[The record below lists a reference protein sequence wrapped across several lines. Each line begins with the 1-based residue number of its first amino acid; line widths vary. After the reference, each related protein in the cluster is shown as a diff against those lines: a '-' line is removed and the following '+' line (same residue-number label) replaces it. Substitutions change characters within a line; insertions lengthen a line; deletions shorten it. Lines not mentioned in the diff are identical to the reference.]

1 MGNPVF
7 VPSEGPRLVNTANK
21 RKLLRAGKT
30 IANTPYEATNNVSD
44 ARAKGREWVLTR
56 EALDRFL
63 SCLDADPDHAGRK
76 YEAIRQ
82 KLVKIFDWRG
92 ARFPDECA
100 DETINRVVRK
110 LEYGQEIRDIPTYC
124 QGVAR
129 LVLLESLKKAENR
142 QVSLDE
148 LKSVPVVP
156 VLPDDDTVQRR
167 CFVRCLTELPIES
180 RQLILEYYE
189 DERRMKIN
197 NRQAIA
203 DQLGI
208 PLNAL
213 RSRVQRIRHKLEQ
226 CITHCVSRS
235 LY

>member
-1 MGNPVF
+1 
-7 VPSEGPRLVNTANK
+7 L
-21 RKLLRAGKT
+21 
-30 IANTPYEATNNVSD
+30 SD
-44 ARAKGREWVLTR
+44 AQATGRDWFLTG
-56 EALDRFL
+56 EALNRFL
-63 SCLDADPDHAGRK
+63 SRLDDNPDHAGRK

-92 ARFPDECA
+92 ARFPEECA

-110 LEYGQEIRDIPTYC
+110 LESGQEIRDIPTYS

-129 LVLLESLKKAENR
+129 LVFLESLKRAENR

-148 LKSVPVVP
+148 LKSVPVAP
-156 VLPDDDTVQRR
+156 VLPDEDTVQRK
-167 CFVRCLTELPIES
+167 CFVRCLSELPIES
-180 RQLILEYYE
+180 RQLILQYYE
-189 DERRMKIN
+189 DERRVKIN

-213 RSRVQRIRHKLEQ
+213 RSRVQRIRDKLEQ
-226 CITHCVSRS
+226 CVTHCLSRS

>member
-1 MGNPVF
+1 M
-7 VPSEGPRLVNTANK
+7 
-21 RKLLRAGKT
+21 
-30 IANTPYEATNNVSD
+30 SD
-44 ARAKGREWVLTR
+44 ARATGREWTLTG

-63 SCLDADPDHAGRK
+63 SRLDSNPDHAGKK

-82 KLVKIFDWRG
+82 KLVKVFDWRG
-92 ARFPDECA
+92 ARFPEECA

-129 LVLLESLKKAENR
+129 LVFLEELKKAENR

-148 LKSVPVVP
+148 LKSVPVAP
-156 VLPDDDTVQRR
+156 LLAEDDSSQRT
-167 CFVRCLTELPIES
+167 CFLQCLNELSLES
-180 RQLILEYYE
+180 RELILQYYE
-189 DERRMKIN
+189 DERRVKIK
-197 NRQAIA
+197 NRQTIA

-213 RSRVQRIRHKLEQ
+213 RSRVQRIRNKLEECTAQ
-226 CITHCVSRS
+226 CLRRS
-235 LY
+235 LQ

>member
-1 MGNPVF
+1 
-7 VPSEGPRLVNTANK
+7 
-21 RKLLRAGKT
+21 
-30 IANTPYEATNNVSD
+30 VSD
-44 ARAKGREWVLTR
+44 ARATGREWVLTG

-63 SCLDADPDHAGRK
+63 SCLDVNPDLAGKK
-76 YEAIRQ
+76 YEAIRE

-92 ARFPDECA
+92 ARFPEECA

-129 LVLLESLKKAENR
+129 LVFLEELKKAENR

-148 LKSVPVVP
+148 LKSVPTAP
-156 VLPDDDTVQRR
+156 MPIEDDGAQRT
-167 CFVRCLTELPIES
+167 CFARCLGELPIES
-180 RQLILEYYE
+180 RQVILQYYE
-189 DERRMKIN
+189 DERRVKIN
-197 NRQAIA
+197 NRQAMA

-213 RSRVQRIRHKLEQ
+213 RSRVQRIRNKLEQ
-226 CITHCVSRS
+226 CIGHCLRRS
-235 LY
+235 LH

>member
-1 MGNPVF
+1 M
-7 VPSEGPRLVNTANK
+7 
-21 RKLLRAGKT
+21 
-30 IANTPYEATNNVSD
+30 SD
-44 ARAKGREWVLTR
+44 AQATGREWVLTG

-63 SCLDADPDHAGRK
+63 SCLDANPDHAGRK

-92 ARFPDECA
+92 ARFPEECA

-129 LVLLESLKKAENR
+129 LVFLEALKKAENR

-148 LKSVPVVP
+148 LKSVPVAP
-156 VLPDDDTVQRR
+156 VLPEDDSAQRN
-167 CFVRCLTELPIES
+167 CFVRCLSELPIES
-180 RQLILEYYE
+180 RQLILQYYE
-189 DERRMKIN
+189 DERRVKIN
-197 NRQAIA
+197 NRQAMA

-213 RSRVQRIRHKLEQ
+213 RSRVQRIRDKMEQ
-226 CITHCVSRS
+226 CIAHCLSEVFAFRRQEHRLSDMDLAVSPVVVRTP
-235 LY
+235 

>member
-1 MGNPVF
+1 
-7 VPSEGPRLVNTANK
+7 
-21 RKLLRAGKT
+21 
-30 IANTPYEATNNVSD
+30 VSD
-44 ARAKGREWVLTR
+44 ARVTGREWVLTG

-63 SCLDADPDHAGRK
+63 SCLDANPDHAGRK

-92 ARFPDECA
+92 ARFPEDCA

-129 LVLLESLKKAENR
+129 LVFLEALKKAENR

-148 LKSVPVVP
+148 LKSVPMEP
-156 VLPDDDTVQRR
+156 VLPDDDSAQRN
-167 CFVRCLTELPIES
+167 CFGRCLSELPIQS
-180 RQLILEYYE
+180 RQLILQYYE
-189 DERRMKIN
+189 DERRVKIN
-197 NRQAIA
+197 NRQAMA

-213 RSRVQRIRHKLEQ
+213 RSRVQRIRDKMEQ
-226 CITHCVSRS
+226 CIGNCLRRS
-235 LY
+235 LH

>member
-1 MGNPVF
+1 M
-7 VPSEGPRLVNTANK
+7 
-21 RKLLRAGKT
+21 
-30 IANTPYEATNNVSD
+30 SD
-44 ARAKGREWVLTR
+44 ARLTGREWVLTG

-63 SCLDADPDHAGRK
+63 SCLDANPDHAGRK

-92 ARFPDECA
+92 ARFPEECA

-110 LEYGQEIRDIPTYC
+110 LEYGQAIQDIPTYC

-129 LVLLESLKKAENR
+129 LVFLEELKKAENR

-148 LKSVPVVP
+148 LKSVPVAP
-156 VLPDDDTVQRR
+156 AIQEDDTDQRR
-167 CFVRCLTELPIES
+167 CFERCLNDLPIES
-180 RQLILEYYE
+180 RQLILKYYE
-189 DERRMKIN
+189 DERRVKIN

-208 PLNAL
+208 PLAAL
-213 RSRVQRIRHKLEQ
+213 RNRVQRIRDKMELCIAHCLGRKL
-226 CITHCVSRS
+226 S
-235 LY
+235 